1 MTAKF
6 VVVTGAAGVLGR
18 AVCAEL
24 QATGYAVAGI
34 DLAPF
39 ADPALALSLSGIDL
53 TDAASVSDAFT
64 RIEAL
69 GPLHG
74 LVNVA
79 GGFRWE
85 TVADGDVESWDF
97 LYRINLRTALNT
109 VRAARPL
116 IGAGGSIVNI
126 GAAGAIKAGMG
137 MGAYAASK
145 SGVARLTESLAEEL
159 KDAGIRVN
167 AVLPSIIDTPVNRAD
182 MPDAEFD
189 RWVSPAALAGVIGF
203 LLSDAAV
210 PVTGALIPVTGR
222 V

>member
-1 MTAKF
+1 MTARL

-24 QATGYAVAGI
+24 LNAGHVVAGI

-39 ADPALALSLSGIDL
+39 ADPALALSLSAIDL
-53 TDAASVSDAFT
+53 TDAASVADAFA

-69 GPLHG
+69 GALHG

-85 TVADGDVESWDF
+85 TITEGDVESWDF
-97 LYRINLRTALNT
+97 LYRINLRTALNA
-109 VRAARPL
+109 VRAALPL
-116 IGAGGSIVNI
+116 LGTGGSIVNV
-126 GAAGAIKAGMG
+126 GAAGAIKAGAG

-182 MPDAEFD
+182 MPNAEFD

-203 LLSDAAV
+203 LLSDAAA
-210 PVTGALIPVTGR
+210 PITGALIPVTGR

>member
-1 MTAKF
+1 LTAKF